1 MPGGTLTVNQEK
13 QMRTLRNA
21 KAEAAKPQEP
31 VEPDLVLY
39 MKLARLYG
47 EFRALKNRMD
57 REAAEIRRNLLAQ
70 MDEVWAELN
79 T

>member
-1 MPGGTLTVNQEK
+1 MSGGTLTVNQEK
-13 QMRTLRNA
+13 QMRALRNA
-21 KAEAAKPQEP
+21 KAEAAKPI
-31 VEPDLVLY
+31 EPDLELY

-57 REAAEIRRNLLAQ
+57 KEAAELRRGLLAR